1 MSKAIDI
8 DEQRRIR
15 QILDGKY
22 GEYAYF
28 VGRYSQQ
35 VLDFVSRMVGDASDA
50 EELAQDTFVKAFRS
64 LASFGFQS
72 SFATWLCRIAYHEA
86 LNHLRRQHPHTI
98 DIDDMPIA
106 DGEDE
111 AEECDARIDL
121 LEETIGLLP
130 PDEQQLLHLYYY
142 EDRPLREIAYIMDV
156 EQGALAT
163 RLHRIRKKLMTM
175 MKQKEHERTE

>member
-1 MSKAIDI
+1 
-8 DEQRRIR
+8 
-15 QILDGKY
+15 
-22 GEYAYF
+22 
-28 VGRYSQQ
+28 
-35 VLDFVSRMVGDASDA
+35 
-50 EELAQDTFVKAFRS
+50 
-64 LASFGFQS
+64 
-72 SFATWLCRIAYHEA
+72 
-86 LNHLRRQHPHTI
+86 
-98 DIDDMPIA
+98 MPIA

>member
-1 MSKAIDI
+1 MSKTIDI

-15 QILDGKY
+15 QILDGKH

-35 VLDFVSRMVGDASDA
+35 VLDFVSRMVGD
-50 EELAQDTFVKAFRS
+50 QDTFVKAFRS

>member
-1 MSKAIDI
+1 VKGGRSQG
-8 DEQRRIR
+8 QRLMADR
-15 QILDGKY
+15 
-22 GEYAYF
+22 YA
-28 VGRYSQQ
+28 QQ
-35 VLDFVSRMVGDASDA
+35 VFATIARMVDDARDA
-50 EELAQDTFVKAFRS
+50 EELAQDTFLRAFSHIGSYDPKQAS
-64 LASFGFQS
+64 LG
-72 SFATWLCRIAYHEA
+72 TWLCRIAYHET